1 MSPSQRRP
9 QNTGLAST
17 ADTIHPADVRAI
29 QLPLPWPFSLGLV
42 PTYPAPEAVPL
53 LTIFTIGHSNYD
65 VETFLALLRQHR
77 LETLVDVRS
86 APYSRYA
93 PHFSRRALSAFLD
106 GAGIRYVWAGSA
118 LGGRPD
124 DPTCYRDGVVRKGNV
139 DYRAMARQEWYRQ
152 GLRQLMENAAAG
164 PVVVM
169 CSEEDPRRCHRHH
182 LIEHSLRVHGVSVL
196 HIRRDGILETIE
208 PEETSPPESAIAQL
222 ALLEIA

>member
-9 QNTGLAST
+9 KITDLAST
-17 ADTIHPADVRAI
+17 VDTIHPHDDRAM
-29 QLPLPWPFSLGLV
+29 QLPLPWPFSPGTD
-42 PTYPAPEAVPL
+42 PTRPEQEESAL

-65 VETFLALLRQHR
+65 ADTFLTLLRQHR

-106 GAGIRYVWAGSA
+106 DAGIRYVWAGST

-139 DYRAMARQEWYRQ
+139 DFHAMARQAWYKQ
-152 GLRQLMENAAAG
+152 GVQQLMESAADG
-164 PVVVM
+164 PIVVM

-182 LIEHSLRVHGVSVL
+182 LIEHSLRDRGVSVL

-208 PEETSPPESAIAQL
+208 PAETASPESSIAQL
-222 ALLEIA
+222 VLREID